1 MVETLLFSPPIPI
14 LVQMMKFSE
23 QRKTIKSVT
32 PLQVKISWLQHKQ
45 PVDYKPLHVGN
56 VKLSSAKKCDVVE
69 SADPLY
75 VEMHQNPKTSSGIRS
90 SLHFFSSRGTNIEL
104 PLLHLKFKLNL
115 KNEKCNRVFLFNEI
129 IEFLSNFIMS

>member
-1 MVETLLFSPPIPI
+1 MDELNESRQIGSTLPNFADVSSLLPGEYPGIMVETLLFWPPIPI

-23 QRKTIKSVT
+23 QRKTIKSLT

-69 SADPLY
+69 SADPSY

-90 SLHFFSSRGTNIEL
+90 SLHFFSSR
-104 PLLHLKFKLNL
+104 HKY
-115 KNEKCNRVFLFNEI
+115 
-129 IEFLSNFIMS
+129 